1 MSTPASR
8 DKPRVLIVSDADDAS
23 LHECAA
29 SMTATGA
36 VVESAPD
43 VYAAMAMLAVQ
54 SDIRVVL
61 LDVRTLD
68 DAEVAFQRL
77 AARYYPTVEVMVPSL
92 AGTAR
97 RVSSYGSAL
106 RAVDVAAIVSF
117 LEMRVAPAEAD
128 DTEDMAHAISR
139 EPPAA
144 TATAGALST
153 DGGPEAAGKA
163 PAPHEAV
170 RQRMA
175 GNDPREPRRPPVRRA
190 PPKAEEPVGPAAP
203 DLGGVSDDDSPGSAE
218 PPEQTALSPEEVDA
232 LLGEA
237 GADEQEEPGQAQ
249 ADDVEGAS

>member
-8 DKPRVLIVSDADDAS
+8 DKPRVLIVSDAHDAS
-23 LHECAA
+23 LRDCAA
-29 SMTATGA
+29 SLTTAGA
-36 VVESAPD
+36 VVDSAPD

-68 DAEVAFQRL
+68 DTEVTFQRL
-77 AARYYPTVEVMVPSL
+77 AARYYPAVEVMVPSL

-97 RVSSYGSAL
+97 RISSYGSAL
-106 RAVDVAAIVSF
+106 RAVDVAAVVSF
-117 LEMRVAPAEAD
+117 LETRVVPAEAD
-128 DTEDMAHAISR
+128 ETEDTSHAISQ
-139 EPPAA
+139 EAPAV
-144 TATAGALST
+144 TTSAGTLST
-153 DGGPEAAGKA
+153 DGGPEAAGRA

-175 GNDPREPRRPPVRRA
+175 GDDPREPRRPPIRRA
-190 PPKAEEPVGPAAP
+190 PPKANEPVGPVASE
-203 DLGGVSDDDSPGSAE
+203 LGGVSADGSPDSAG
-218 PPEQTALSPEEVDA
+218 PPQQAALSPEEVDA

-237 GADEQEEPGQAQ
+237 GEQEEPGQTQ